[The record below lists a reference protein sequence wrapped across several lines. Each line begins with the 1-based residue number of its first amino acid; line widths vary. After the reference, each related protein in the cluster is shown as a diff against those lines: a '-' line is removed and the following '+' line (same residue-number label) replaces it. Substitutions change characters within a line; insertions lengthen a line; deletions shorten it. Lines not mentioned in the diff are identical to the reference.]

1 MQRFG
6 ATRVEV
12 HYSRPSARGR
22 ELFGALVPWGR
33 VWTPGADTATSVT
46 VSDSVRVNGQPLATG
61 TYSLWA
67 IPTDTSW
74 TIIFNRGHPAWH
86 TRYPEGDDVLRI
98 ESAPR
103 TGPHVEMLTFTFPE
117 VDGLRGELVLQW
129 GTTIVPIAIEAYR

>member
-6 ATRVEV
+6 TTRVEV
-12 HYSRPSARGR
+12 RYSRPSARGR

-46 VSDSVRVNGQPLATG
+46 VSDSVRVNGQPLAPG
-61 TYSLWA
+61 TYSLWT
-67 IPTDTSW
+67 IPGDTSW
-74 TIIFNRGHPAWH
+74 TIIFNRRQPVWH
-86 TRYPEGDDVLRI
+86 TQYPEGGDALRI

-103 TGPHVEMLTFTFPE
+103 RGPHVEMLTFSFPD
-117 VDGLRGELVLQW
+117 VDGLRGEVILQW

>member
-6 ATRVEV
+6 TTSVEV
-12 HYSRPSARGR
+12 RYSRPSARGR

-46 VSDSVRVNGQPLATG
+46 ISDSIHVNGRSLAAG
-61 TYSLWA
+61 TYSLWT
-67 IPTDTSW
+67 IPGDTAW
-74 TIIFNRGHPAWH
+74 TIIFNREHPAWH
-86 TRYPEGDDVLRI
+86 TRYPDGDDVLRV

-103 TGPHVEMLTFTFPE
+103 QGPYVEMLTFTFPE

-129 GTTIVPIAIEAYR
+129 GTTIVPIAIGALR

>member
-12 HYSRPSARGR
+12 KYSRPSARGR

-46 VSDSVRVNGQPLATG
+46 VSDSVRVNGQPLAAG

-67 IPTDTSW
+67 IPGDTAW
-74 TIIFNRGHPAWH
+74 TIIFNREHPAWH
-86 TRYPEGDDVLRI
+86 TQYPEGDDALRI

-103 TGPHVEMLTFTFPE
+103 QGAHVEMLTFSFPD

-129 GTTIVPIAIEAYR
+129 GTTVVPIVIEAHR